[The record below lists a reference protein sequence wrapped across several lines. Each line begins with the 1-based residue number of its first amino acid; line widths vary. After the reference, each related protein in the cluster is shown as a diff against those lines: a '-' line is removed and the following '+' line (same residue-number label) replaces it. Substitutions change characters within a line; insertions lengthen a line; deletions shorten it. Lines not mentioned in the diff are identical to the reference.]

1 MQNSNIRAVVPST
14 VIAIIELHRIDDAN
28 LLLLPGR
35 VTPYPFCGR
44 RPRLTL
50 VKLRDILNGLT
61 PEAPPQPIAPRAE
74 PLQNPLN
81 RWAMQPRKKRS

>member
-35 VTPYPFCGR
+35 VLSTRTVAGD
-44 RPRLTL
+44 L
-50 VKLRDILNGLT
+50 GL
-61 PEAPPQPIAPRAE
+61 A
-74 PLQNPLN
+74 
-81 RWAMQPRKKRS
+81 

>member
-28 LLLLPGR
+28 LLLLPCR
-35 VTPYPFCGR
+35 VPVLWPATSAW
-44 RPRLTL
+44 L

-61 PEAPPQPIAPRAE
+61 
-74 PLQNPLN
+74 
-81 RWAMQPRKKRS
+81 RSRLHRELSRCRTH